1 MFMVS
6 DDSRKPVGGDVKEPR
21 APASGQTTTQ
31 ASKRMHAIE
40 LESLILHKYSEHDA
54 LFKKADKVA
63 REIIE
68 SELREGE
75 AYRSLKPGSYR
86 LFLPKMKPEV
96 GALRCSVIAEQVAR
110 AVKELNPTS
119 QAIERERRIGENTP
133 PPVER
138 RIAKIPTRSTAA
150 PVDAE
155 QRSELAVREAANRA
169 MAAMAKSGASQG
181 EDFDITA
188 ADKSALE
195 SLGVAFHPVWHAKNN
210 LITAYH
216 CALTRDGR
224 PLRNQDTLEILPHDS
239 PVLAI
244 AKMDATLYGRAV
256 KAMQFLLSEG
266 MKAVLIVPVHFST
279 VDRLR
284 YMGALLET
292 GGNPPDEAK
301 KLMVFELMDLPTEMS
316 RFRLREPVNYLRTRA
331 RALIARAGFGQTD
344 FDLYKEFN
352 FHGVSVNLND
362 YDFPEARILKNFD
375 TFAAMA
381 EKHKLQSF
389 VNGISRTSLAVGAMA
404 AGFTYI
410 EGTAISEPVDN
421 PKQIR
426 PYEIDMLYQS

>member
-1 MFMVS
+1 MVS
-6 DDSRKPVGGDVKEPR
+6 DDSKKSAGGDVKEPR
-21 APASGQTTTQ
+21 APVSAGQTTVQ
-31 ASKRMHAIE
+31 AAKRIHAIE

-75 AYRSLKPGSYR
+75 AIRTLRPGSYR
-86 LFLPKMKPEV
+86 LFLPKMKPEA

-119 QAIERERRIGENTP
+119 QAIERDRRVNENTP
-133 PPVER
+133 PPAAER
-138 RIAKIPTRSTAA
+138 RIAKIPTRSNAVPT
-150 PVDAE
+150 DAE
-155 QRSELAVREAANRA
+155 QRNELAVREAANRA
-169 MAAMAKSGASQG
+169 LAAMAKSGASQG
-181 EDFDITA
+181 EEFAITE

-216 CALTRDGR
+216 CALTR
-224 PLRNQDTLEILPHDS
+224 QDRRLQAQDAFEILPSDS
-239 PVLAI
+239 PVLAT
-244 AKMDATLYGRAV
+244 AKLDATLYGRAV
-256 KAMQFLLSEG
+256 KAMQYLLSEG

-284 YMGALLET
+284 YMGALLEA
-292 GGNPPDEAK
+292 GSNIPDDAK
-301 KLMVFELMDLPTEMS
+301 NLMVFELMDLPPDMS
-316 RFRLREPVNYLRTRA
+316 RFRLREPVNYLRTRV
-331 RALIARAGFGQTD
+331 RALIARAGFGQTE

-362 YDFPEARILKNFD
+362 YSFPEARILKNFD
-375 TFAAMA
+375 TFAALA

-389 VNGISRTSLAVGAMA
+389 VNGISRTSMAVGAMA
-404 AGFTYI
+404 SGFTYI
-410 EGTAISEPVDN
+410 EGAAISEPVDN